1 MRGMSQL
8 ANAVRQQA
16 SAGRSGE
23 SWPMHAVI
31 SSYDSS
37 NHAVKVTV
45 EPTDPG
51 DAPTESNWMPLG
63 AIGIGNG
70 WGVAVG
76 PQIGDQVMVV
86 FEHGDFSSGT
96 IVSRIFSVAQKAP
109 AVPSGEIWAVHST
122 GSFIKMV
129 TSGDVDVSTAG
140 NLNATVAGNMA
151 ATVTGNMTSAVSGN
165 ASVTATGSATIK
177 AATAVVQAASIR
189 LQNSGS
195 ALLALLNTL
204 FSQWAATHVHSNG
217 NGGANTG
224 VPTTSPPPSGQTS
237 IVQAE

>member
-16 SAGRSGE
+16 RMSG
-23 SWPMHAVI
+23 SDVTTPRIATI
-31 SSYDSS
+31 SSYDLG

-45 EPTDPG
+45 QPIDPEVG
-51 DAPTESNWMPLG
+51 ITESNWMPLG

-76 PQIGDQVMVV
+76 PQIGDQVLVV
-86 FEHGDFSSGT
+86 FENGDFSSGC
-96 IVSRIFSVAQKAP
+96 IVGRYFSVSQKAI
-109 AVPSGEIWAVHST
+109 AVPTGEIWAVHQT

-129 TSGDVDVSTAG
+129 TSGDVDVSAAG
-140 NLNATVAGNMA
+140 NLN
-151 ATVTGNMTSAVSGN
+151 ATVTGNMTSTVGGN
-165 ASVTATGSATIK
+165 ASVTATGSATVK
-177 AATAVVQAASIR
+177 AASAVLQAASIK

-195 ALLALLNTL
+195 ALLSLLNTL
-204 FSQWAATHVHSNG
+204 FSAWAATHVHSNG

-224 VPTTSPPPSGQTS
+224 VPTTTPPATGQTS

>member
-1 MRGMSQL
+1 MSMAAL
-8 ANAVRQQA
+8 ANAMRQQA
-16 SAGRSGE
+16 MAAQGRHSL
-23 SWPMHAVI
+23 AQFATI
-31 SSYDSS
+31 SSYDPS

-45 EPTDPG
+45 QPVDPEIG
-51 DAPTESNWMPLG
+51 EQESNWMPLG

-76 PQIGDQVMVV
+76 PQIGDQVLVV

-96 IVSRIFSVAQKAP
+96 IVARVFSVAQQAP
-109 AVPSGEIWAVHST
+109 AVPSGEIWALHQT

-129 TSGDVDVSTAG
+129 TSGDVNVSTAG
-140 NLNATVAGNMA
+140 NLTATVAGNMA
-151 ATVTGNMTSAVSGN
+151 STVGGN

-177 AATAVVQAASIR
+177 AASAIVQAASIKLQSAGNA
-189 LQNSGS
+189 LQN
-195 ALLALLNTL
+195 LLNSL
-204 FSQWAATHVHSNG
+204 FAAWATTHVHSNG

-224 VPTTSPPPSGQTS
+224 APVTPPPANGQTS